1 MCAGVGK
8 SGSPAPKPMTR
19 SPAACSALALAS
31 TASVADSAMA
41 PILRETR
48 AGSTGLLMTAS
59 SHPARRA
66 APRAAPP
73 GLLLPPPFP
82 PAGRAA
88 ARFPRGFR
96 GLDAGAVGSRRGPPF
111 VQVLETRTVQN
122 PLDNRFRGHQ
132 PPHHLAHVVLLVPQ
146 H

>member
-59 SHPARRA
+59 SHPAR
-66 APRAAPP
+66 
-73 GLLLPPPFP
+73 P
-82 PAGRAA
+82 PA
-88 ARFPRGFR
+88 ARVSRRSRGGASGDVGFR
-96 GLDAGAVGSRRGPPF
+96 RRVPF
-111 VQVLETRTVQN
+111 VQVLETRIVRK
-122 PLDNRFRGHQ
+122 PLDDRHRERQ

-146 H
+146 HQ